1 MRKGYDFLKSLLFL
15 LWVGNAKLMHAYLKR
30 KQTLKKIYRVAL
42 MFPILPSHR
51 HLKGKQCNISVYIP
65 PDVCAYKIGIFS
77 YIKMC
82 T

>member
-15 LWVGNAKLMHAYLKR
+15 LWVGNVKLMHAYLKR

-65 PDVCAYKIGIFS
+65 PAFKYMWQYF
-77 YIKMC
+77 YINGKEQL
-82 T
+82 